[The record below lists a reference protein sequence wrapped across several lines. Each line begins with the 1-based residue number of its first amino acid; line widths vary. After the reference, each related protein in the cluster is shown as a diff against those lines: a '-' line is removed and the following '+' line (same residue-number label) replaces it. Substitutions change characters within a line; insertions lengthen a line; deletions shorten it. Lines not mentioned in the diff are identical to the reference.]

1 MIYDG
6 PQEAAKEQHTIEKL
20 EKNPQY
26 FELVQFWIKL
36 VNGNQFNLVS
46 LIQQLTSK
54 CQQIHQNLTNI
65 TIFLVSVNSN
75 LNMLKNID

>member
-54 CQQIHQNLTNI
+54 CQQIHQIFLNLTKI
-65 TIFLVSVNSN
+65 KILLV
-75 LNMLKNID
+75 